1 MSSFKAALHWRGST
15 LPEDY
20 NRNTVASAPGKHG
33 IHASSG
39 PGFGGDAARWNPED
53 LFGAAL
59 AQCHLLTFLA
69 LAHKV
74 KLDVLTYDDD
84 VTVEL
89 VTEGRTSRIGRVTLA
104 PTIGVAPGTD
114 ADLVRTMFEK
124 AHKYCFVANS
134 TTAEVVMT
142 PTVVTRG

>member
-59 AQCHLLTFLA
+59 AQ
-69 LAHKV
+69 KV

-89 VTEGRTSRIGRVTLA
+89 VAEGRTSRIGRVTLA